1 MSSRAGDY
9 QIALKKTYEN
19 SLINLNQEP
28 VQKAPNLRRWQIQ
41 RARRIINTLFYLRS
55 FREWSSNNV
64 TFEAW
69 PEPLEQKALSES
81 LVTGTINPILP
92 FYGRGPAA
100 FSELWL
106 EHGKSSASF
115 TQPQTI
121 NNAEIDALVSL
132 RLSGAISAESVQ
144 PIQITNSRPYEIVNS
159 NTSSRSIPDLSY
171 EDEFE
176 SLRLGTS
183 EQETSKLAQTR
194 YSQSEGTALSALS
207 LLSSEYRS

>member
-1 MSSRAGDY
+1 M
-9 QIALKKTYEN
+9 
-19 SLINLNQEP
+19 
-28 VQKAPNLRRWQIQ
+28 
-41 RARRIINTLFYLRS
+41 
-55 FREWSSNNV
+55 
-64 TFEAW
+64 
-69 PEPLEQKALSES
+69 
-81 LVTGTINPILP
+81 
-92 FYGRGPAA
+92 
-100 FSELWL
+100 
-106 EHGKSSASF
+106 
-115 TQPQTI
+115 
-121 NNAEIDALVSL
+121 SL

-144 PIQITNSRPYEIVNS
+144 PIQITNSRLYEIVNS